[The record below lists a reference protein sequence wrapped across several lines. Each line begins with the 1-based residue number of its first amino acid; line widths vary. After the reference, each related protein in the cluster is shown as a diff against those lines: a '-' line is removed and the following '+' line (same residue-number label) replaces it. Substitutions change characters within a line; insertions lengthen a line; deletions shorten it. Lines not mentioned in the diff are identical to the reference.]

1 MLKRVGLML
10 NKEKHQLIMGKI
22 LRDIYS
28 DTSISS
34 LIGFKGG
41 TCAYFFY
48 DLTRFSVD
56 LDFDLFSSDLPAEAL
71 ALPKPTAE
79 RRSAQAGE
87 AVQELVYE
95 KIGGMLG
102 KYGEVKDNYIK
113 RNTIFFLLSYG
124 DADHNVKVEVNV
136 RILAPDI
143 REHYE
148 MKEYLGISLLA
159 AKKDYLFASKLA
171 ALTDRRSL
179 AMRDIYDIWFFAEN
193 SWDINAEVLK
203 ARTGKT
209 IKKHIADCIPV
220 VEAVKDNEILRG
232 LAELLPGE
240 KEKAWVKTHLRKEA
254 VFLLK
259 NYQSVLK

>member
-1 MLKRVGLML
+1 ML
-10 NKEKHQLIMGKI
+10 NKEKHQLIMGQV

-48 DLTRFSVD
+48 GLTRFSVD
-56 LDFDLFSSDLPAEAL
+56 LDFDLFSADE
-71 ALPKPTAE
+71 TA
-79 RRSAQAGE
+79 QK
-87 AVQELVYE
+87 LVYE

-102 KYGEVKDNYIK
+102 KYGEVKDSYIK

-136 RILAPDI
+136 RIPMPDI
-143 REHYE
+143 KEHYKV
-148 MKEYLGISLLA
+148 KEYLGISMLVGE
-159 AKKDYLFASKLA
+159 KDYLFASKLA
-171 ALTDRRSL
+171 ALTSRNKT
-179 AMRDIYDIWFFAEN
+179 AMRDIYDIWFFGTN
-193 SWDINAEVLK
+193 HWDINPEVIK

-209 IKKHIADCIPV
+209 IKEYMADCVPV
-220 VEAVKDNEILRG
+220 VEVVKDNEILRG
-232 LAELLPGE
+232 LVELLPGE
-240 KEKAWVKTHLRKEA
+240 KEKAWVKAHLRKEV

-259 NYQSVLK
+259 NYMSVLR

>member
-1 MLKRVGLML
+1 ML
-10 NKEKHQLIMGKI
+10 NKEKHQLIMGQI

-48 DLTRFSVD
+48 GLTRFSVD
-56 LDFDLFSSDLPAEAL
+56 LDFDLFSTDEV
-71 ALPKPTAE
+71 
-79 RRSAQAGE
+79 AQK
-87 AVQELVYE
+87 LVHE
-95 KIGGMLG
+95 KIYGLLG
-102 KYGEVKDNYIK
+102 KYGEIKDDYIK

-136 RILAPDI
+136 RIHMTDI
-143 REHYE
+143 KEHYE
-148 MKEYLGISLLA
+148 VKEYLGIPMLA
-159 AKKDYLFASKLA
+159 SKKDYLFASKLA
-171 ALTDRRSL
+171 ALTTRGET
-179 AMRDIYDIWFFAEN
+179 AIRDIYDIWFFGTN
-193 SWDINAEVLK
+193 HWDINAEVVK

-209 IKKHIADCIPV
+209 IKEYMADCIPV

-232 LAELLPGE
+232 LAGLLPNE
-240 KEKAWVKTHLRKEA
+240 KEKTWVKSHLRKET

>member
-1 MLKRVGLML
+1 ML
-10 NKEKHQLIMGKI
+10 NKEKHQLIMGQI
-22 LRDIYS
+22 LRNIYS

-48 DLTRFSVD
+48 GLTRFSVD
-56 LDFDLFSSDLPAEAL
+56 LDFDLFSSDETPQ
-71 ALPKPTAE
+71 K
-79 RRSAQAGE
+79 
-87 AVQELVYE
+87 LVYE

-124 DADHNVKVEVNV
+124 DADHNVKIEVNV
-136 RILAPDI
+136 RMLMPDI

-148 MKEYLGISLLA
+148 IKEYLGISMLVG
-159 AKKDYLFASKLA
+159 KKDYLFASKLA
-171 ALTDRRSL
+171 ALTSRRLL
-179 AMRDIYDIWFFAEN
+179 AMRDIYDIWFFAKN
-193 SWDINAEVLK
+193 NWDINAEVIK

-209 IKKHIADCIPV
+209 IRAHLADCLTV

-232 LAELLPGE
+232 LAELLPSE
-240 KEKAWVKTHLRKEA
+240 QEKAWVKTHLRKEA